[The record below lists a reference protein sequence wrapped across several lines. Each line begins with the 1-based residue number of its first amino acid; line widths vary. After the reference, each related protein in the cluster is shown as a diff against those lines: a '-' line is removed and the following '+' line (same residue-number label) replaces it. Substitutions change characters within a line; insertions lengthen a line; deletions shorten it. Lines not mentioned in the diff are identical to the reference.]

1 MEWRVSN
8 LECETVGRSRKNEAA
23 PSLGVRASKRLFD
36 IACASVGL
44 VVASFVLAPAGL
56 AIWLVDGGPVLFGHR
71 RIGRDGVPFTCLKL
85 RTMRQDAEVSLDAV
99 LALSTAARDEW
110 AATQKLRKDP
120 RVLGRV
126 GRFLRES
133 SIDELPQLWNVLR
146 GEMSLVGPRPI
157 VWEELAHYDTQSV
170 WYLSVRPGMTGL
182 WQVAGRSDTSYATR
196 VRLDVQYAQRVS
208 LVRDLGILVRTP
220 WIVLNRRGAC

>member
-1 MEWRVSN
+1 MEWRVSM
-8 LECETVGRSRKNEAA
+8 LKHETVGSIRKDQARPA
-23 PSLGVRASKRLFD
+23 LRVRAGKRLFD
-36 IACASVGL
+36 LGAASVGL
-44 VVASFVLAPAGL
+44 VIASFFLAPAAL
-56 AIWLVDGGPVLFGHR
+56 AIWLVDGGAVLYGHR

-85 RTMRQDAEVSLDAV
+85 RTMRPDADGALEEV
-99 LALSTAARDEW
+99 LANCPTARAEW
-110 AATQKLRKDP
+110 EATRKLRNDP

-196 VRLDVQYAQRVS
+196 VRLDVQYAKRVS

-220 WIVLNRRGAC
+220 WIVLSRRGAC